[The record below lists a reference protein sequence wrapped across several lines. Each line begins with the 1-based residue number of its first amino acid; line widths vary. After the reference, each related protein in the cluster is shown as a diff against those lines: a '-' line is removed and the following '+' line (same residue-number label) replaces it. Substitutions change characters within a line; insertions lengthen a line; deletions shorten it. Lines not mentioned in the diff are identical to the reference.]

1 MTSAHKYTTFQT
13 VGAFGAETGDA
24 AGFGHGEP
32 SATDEN
38 CDISTKNKCLPNLL
52 SYNSALPT

>member
-1 MTSAHKYTTFQT
+1 MTSAHKYTTVQT
-13 VGAFGAETGDA
+13 VGRFGAETGDA

-38 CDISTKNKCLPNLL
+38 CDKSTKNKFLP
-52 SYNSALPT
+52 